1 MKSEKLQNAIGLIDE
16 ELLED
21 AQSPQKNRKAKT
33 KYYLSRLAPIA
44 AVLILL
50 IALGATLAP
59 FMKKDSLPTE
69 GDIVTTVP
77 PYDFTI
83 PAPSVP
89 SDLYRPPSEELE
101 DTTLPFCVAQARYPA
116 MAQYPQDDESTA
128 IVEFDDEAYDAW
140 KEGRRKQHSYLKDLA
155 PIDIFS
161 LRSMQEFLVS
171 EDNEN
176 LVYSPANVFMAL
188 CMCAEISSG
197 DTREQILSLL
207 GAENIEDLR
216 SYAYALWNGS
226 YCDDGTVKSILANS
240 LWLNEDINFNE
251 DIIKTLAQNY
261 FASTFSG
268 KAGSNEF
275 TQALRDW
282 MNQQTGNL
290 LKDDVNSHEITPE
303 TIMSLVSTIYFK
315 AKWAG
320 GFREVNTKE
329 DIFYS
334 KDGEI
339 TCDFMN
345 TTDPYGTYYWGDK
358 FSATYLGLS
367 ESGRMW
373 FVLPDEGV
381 EVNDLIKDPELQDF
395 LLSDKY
401 SPDYVKYGA
410 DEESVWA
417 NQKRLKINF
426 SMPKFDTK
434 STIDLKDGLK
444 NLGVTDCFSPADAD
458 FSSLTDEKA
467 FISGASHSA
476 RVTVDEDGIIATAFS
491 IFTLH
496 GTSAPP
502 QDAEEIDFILQR
514 PFLFFIENELGV
526 ILFSGVVNTP

>member
-21 AQSPQKNRKAKT
+21 AQKSPKSKKAKA
-33 KYYLSRLAPIA
+33 KYYVSRLAPIA
-44 AVLILL
+44 AVLVVL
-50 IALGATLAP
+50 IAVGAVLAP
-59 FMKKDSLPTE
+59 FMRKDSLPTE
-69 GDIVTTVP
+69 DGTATTAT

-83 PAPSVP
+83 PTPSVP
-89 SDLYRPPSEELE
+89 SGLNRPPVEKLE
-101 DTTLPFCVAQARYPA
+101 DTTLPFCVAQAHYPA
-116 MAQYPQDDESTA
+116 MAQYPQDDVSTA
-128 IVEFDDEAYDAW
+128 IVELDDEAYDAW
-140 KEGRRKQHSYLKDLA
+140 KEDRAKQRTYLQDTA
-155 PIDIFS
+155 PLDIFF
-161 LRSMQEFLVS
+161 LKSMQEFLVS

-176 LVYSPANVFMAL
+176 LIYSPVNVFMAL

-197 DTREQILSLL
+197 NTREQILSLL
-207 GAENIEDLR
+207 GAEDIEDLR
-216 SYAYALWNGS
+216 SYAYAVWNGS

-240 LWLNEDINFNE
+240 VWLNEDINFNE
-251 DIIKTLAQNY
+251 DVIKSLAQNY

-282 MNQQTGNL
+282 INQQTGNL
-290 LKDDVNSHEITPE
+290 LKDEVNALEITPE

-315 AKWAG
+315 AKWDNE
-320 GFREVNTKE
+320 FSEKNTKE

-345 TTDPYGTYYWGDK
+345 NTNSNGTYYWGDK
-358 FSATYLGLS
+358 FSATSLGLS
-367 ESGRMW
+367 ESGKMW

-381 EVNDLIKDPELQDF
+381 EVNDLIGDPELQDF

-410 DEESVWA
+410 DEESVWS
-417 NQKRLKINF
+417 NQKRIKINF

-444 NLGVTDCFSPADAD
+444 NLGVTDCFSPADAN
-458 FSSLTDEKA
+458 FSSLTNESV
-467 FISGASHSA
+467 FVSGASHSA
-476 RVTVDEDGIIATAFS
+476 RVIVDEEGVIATAFTVM
-491 IFTLH
+491 ILC
-496 GTSAPP
+496 GSAMPP
-502 QDAEEIDFILQR
+502 DDEVDFILNR
-514 PFLFFIENELGV
+514 PFLFFIENEEGV
-526 ILFSGVVNTP
+526 MLFSGVVNNP